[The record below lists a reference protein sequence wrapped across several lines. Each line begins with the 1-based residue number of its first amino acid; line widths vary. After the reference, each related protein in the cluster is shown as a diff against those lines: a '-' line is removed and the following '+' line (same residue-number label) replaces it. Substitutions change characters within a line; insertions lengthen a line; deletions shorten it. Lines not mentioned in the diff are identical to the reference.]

1 MLAHLVHL
9 AVVSSG
15 SGKSSLKENVMKTFL
30 VTTTL
35 VAAFSLGNLTQAQE
49 PTDTLQSI
57 PAPRQQEAQTA
68 PPSGDTAY
76 GGVAM
81 GQSASGRTSN
91 WAGSMSNN
99 CAPRPFCNTY
109 SGGQ

>member
-1 MLAHLVHL
+1 MRIWFIWRLYRQ
-9 AVVSSG
+9 AVASL
-15 SGKSSLKENVMKTFL
+15 SLKEKVMKTFL

-35 VAAFSLGNLTQAQE
+35 VAAFSIGTLTQAQE
-49 PTDTLQSI
+49 LIDTLQSI
-57 PAPRQQEAQTA
+57 PASCQQDVQST
-68 PPSGDTAY
+68 PISGDTAY

-91 WAGSMSNN
+91 WTGAMSNN
-99 CAPRPFCNTY
+99 CAPRPFCNVY